1 MPAEGKGEDGYQSMP
16 CNPISP
22 NETGLPVP
30 GWLNESPDRD
40 PIAAAIFS
48 IEVVM
53 PRPAALDI
61 TQDAG
66 GAGAEH
72 AHIARGELGKAL
84 GMPVGEPEEGDGDAA
99 PDKPLP
105 RNWNTVFL
113 GILTIIAVLTCLYV
127 ARNIVLPVVL
137 ALVLKLLFQ
146 PLVKLLER
154 IRVPKIV
161 GALVSLLLLLG
172 VFVGLGALLSSP
184 AARWAEQLPHAWPM
198 LQQRFAVLQ
207 KPVAHLEHVLDT
219 MGVHLDG
226 DDSFLSHPV
235 SMVTDVFSGT
245 GTVASNLLETLLVL
259 FYLLV
264 FGETFLRRLVEVL
277 PRFDDKREA
286 VEISMHMERDLSA
299 YLLTITIINAVVGC
313 ATALVMWICG
323 VPGPILWGVVAFC
336 LNFVPILGPFFGIL
350 MFLAIGIVTDGFAWI
365 AILPAC
371 LYFAIH
377 IAEGE
382 IITPMLLASRF
393 TINPVAVM
401 LSLIFWYWMWGVA
414 GAILAV
420 PMLAIIKIIF
430 DRLRPFRAFGHL
442 LEG

>member
-1 MPAEGKGEDGYQSMP
+1 MVAEP
-16 CNPISP
+16 
-22 NETGLPVP
+22 
-30 GWLNESPDRD
+30 
-40 PIAAAIFS
+40 
-48 IEVVM
+48 
-53 PRPAALDI
+53 
-61 TQDAG
+61 
-66 GAGAEH
+66 
-72 AHIARGELGKAL
+72 ELGRR
-84 GMPVGEPEEGDGDAA
+84 EGGQEM
-99 PDKPLP
+99 PLP

-113 GILTIIAVLTCLYV
+113 GILTMIAVLTCLYV

-154 IRVPKIV
+154 VHIPKIG
-161 GALVSLLLLLG
+161 GALISLLLLLG

-184 AARWAEQLPHAWPM
+184 AARWAGQLPQAWPM

-207 KPVAHLEHVLDT
+207 KPIAHLEHVLDS

-226 DDSFLSHPV
+226 GDSFLSHPV

-299 YLLTITIINAVVGC
+299 YLLTITVINAVVGC

-336 LNFVPILGPFFGIL
+336 PELCADPRPVFRHSHVPGRRHRDRGLRL
-350 MFLAIGIVTDGFAWI
+350 DRH
-365 AILPAC
+365 PA
-371 LYFAIH
+371 
-377 IAEGE
+377 G
-382 IITPMLLASRF
+382 
-393 TINPVAVM
+393 
-401 LSLIFWYWMWGVA
+401 LSLFRHPYRGGRNHHAHAAGKPFHHQPGGGDAVA
-414 GAILAV
+414 
-420 PMLAIIKIIF
+420 
-430 DRLRPFRAFGHL
+430 HL
-442 LEG
+442 LVLDVGRGGSDPRRADAGHYQDHL

>member
-1 MPAEGKGEDGYQSMP
+1 MPTSKDGLNSTPPPERRAGKP
-16 CNPISP
+16 
-22 NETGLPVP
+22 
-30 GWLNESPDRD
+30 
-40 PIAAAIFS
+40 
-48 IEVVM
+48 
-53 PRPAALDI
+53 
-61 TQDAG
+61 
-66 GAGAEH
+66 
-72 AHIARGELGKAL
+72 RGELGRAL
-84 GMPVGEPEEGDGDAA
+84 GLSMTDPELHEPRDREM
-99 PDKPLP
+99 PLP

-113 GILTIIAVLTCLYV
+113 GILATIAILTCLYV
-127 ARNIVLPVVL
+127 ARDIVLPVVL

-154 IRVPKIV
+154 IRIPKV
-161 GALVSLLLLLG
+161 AGALFCLVLLLG

-184 AARWAEQLPHAWPM
+184 ASRWASQLPEAWPI
-198 LQQRFAVLQ
+198 LQKRFAVLQ
-207 KPVAHLEHVLDT
+207 PTVAHLQEILKH
-219 MGVHLDG
+219 MGFHFSNASSILANPLG
-226 DDSFLSHPV
+226 T
-235 SMVTDVFSGT
+235 VTAVFSGT
-245 GTVASNLLETLLVL
+245 GIVASHLVETLLVL

-286 VEISMHMERDLSA
+286 VEISLHMERDLSV

-313 ATALVMWICG
+313 ATGLVMWICG
-323 VPGPILWGVVAFC
+323 VPGPVLWGVVAFC
-336 LNFVPILGPFFGIL
+336 LNFVPILGPFVGVL
-350 MFLAIGIVTDGFAWI
+350 LFLAVGIVTSGLAWI

-371 LYFAIH
+371 LYFGIH
-377 IAEGE
+377 VAEGE

-420 PMLAIIKIIF
+420 PMLAILKIVC

>member
-1 MPAEGKGEDGYQSMP
+1 MPK
-16 CNPISP
+16 
-22 NETGLPVP
+22 
-30 GWLNESPDRD
+30 
-40 PIAAAIFS
+40 
-48 IEVVM
+48 
-53 PRPAALDI
+53 PAALDI
-61 TQDAG
+61 VKDPNETGEERAAKTRG
-66 GAGAEH
+66 G
-72 AHIARGELGKAL
+72 LGKAL
-84 GMPVGEPEEGDGDAA
+84 GITVGEPEQARRDGGEM
-99 PDKPLP
+99 PLP

-113 GILTIIAVLTCLYV
+113 GILTMIAVLTCLYV

-154 IRVPKIV
+154 IHIHKIA
-161 GALVSLLLLLG
+161 GALISLLLLLG

-184 AARWAEQLPHAWPM
+184 AARWAGQLPQAWPM

-207 KPVAHLEHVLDT
+207 KPIAHLGHVLDT

-226 DDSFLSHPV
+226 GDSFLAHPV

-350 MFLAIGIVTDGFAWI
+350 MFLAVGIVTAGFAWI

-371 LYFAIH
+371 LYFGIH

-420 PMLAIIKIIF
+420 PMLAIVKIIF

>member
-1 MPAEGKGEDGYQSMP
+1 MSR
-16 CNPISP
+16 
-22 NETGLPVP
+22 PV
-30 GWLNESPDRD
+30 
-40 PIAAAIFS
+40 
-48 IEVVM
+48 
-53 PRPAALDI
+53 ALDI
-61 TQDAG
+61 VKDPVE
-66 GAGAEH
+66 AEH
-72 AHIARGELGKAL
+72 PAKARGELGKAL
-84 GMPVGEPEEGDGDAA
+84 GMEVGEAERGGRDNGHEM
-99 PDKPLP
+99 PLP

-113 GILTIIAVLTCLYV
+113 GILTMIAVLTCLYV

-154 IRVPKIV
+154 IHIHKIG
-161 GALVSLLLLLG
+161 GALISLLLLLG
-172 VFVGLGALLSSP
+172 IFVGLGALLSSP
-184 AARWAEQLPHAWPM
+184 ASRWAEQLPQAWPM

-207 KPVAHLEHVLDT
+207 KPIAHLEHVLDS
-219 MGVHLDG
+219 MGIHLG
-226 DDSFLSHPV
+226 GGDSFLSHPV

-299 YLLTITIINAVVGC
+299 YLLTITVINAVVGC

-350 MFLAIGIVTDGFAWI
+350 MFLAVGIVTAGFTWI

-371 LYFAIH
+371 LYFGIH

-420 PMLAIIKIIF
+420 PMLAIMKIIF
-430 DRLRPFRAFGHL
+430 DRLRPFRSFGHL

>member
-1 MPAEGKGEDGYQSMP
+1 
-16 CNPISP
+16 
-22 NETGLPVP
+22 
-30 GWLNESPDRD
+30 
-40 PIAAAIFS
+40 
-48 IEVVM
+48 M

-61 TQDAG
+61 VKDPAEAG
-66 GAGAEH
+66 PEGAAKP
-72 AHIARGELGKAL
+72 RGELGKAL
-84 GMPVGEPEEGDGDAA
+84 GIKVGEPEPGSRDGAHDM
-99 PDKPLP
+99 PLP
-105 RNWNTVFL
+105 HNWNTVFL
-113 GILTIIAVLTCLYV
+113 GILTMIAVLTCLYV

-154 IRVPKIV
+154 VRIPKIG
-161 GALVSLLLLLG
+161 GALISILLLLG

-184 AARWAEQLPHAWPM
+184 ASRWANQLPQAWPM

-207 KPVAHLEHVLDT
+207 KPIAHLEHVLDT

-226 DDSFLSHPV
+226 GDSFLSHPV

-299 YLLTITIINAVVGC
+299 YLLTITVINAVVGC
-313 ATALVMWICG
+313 ATAIVMWICG

-350 MFLAIGIVTDGFAWI
+350 MFLAVGIVNAGFEWI

-371 LYFAIH
+371 LYFGIH
-377 IAEGE
+377 VAEGE

-401 LSLIFWYWMWGVA
+401 RSLIFWYWMWGVA

>member
-1 MPAEGKGEDGYQSMP
+1 
-16 CNPISP
+16 
-22 NETGLPVP
+22 
-30 GWLNESPDRD
+30 
-40 PIAAAIFS
+40 
-48 IEVVM
+48 M

-61 TQDAG
+61 VKDP
-66 GAGAEH
+66 AEPGV
-72 AHIARGELGKAL
+72 ARAAKASGEVGKAL
-84 GMPVGEPEEGDGDAA
+84 GITVGEPETGSHEM
-99 PDKPLP
+99 PLP

-113 GILTIIAVLTCLYV
+113 GILTMIAVLTCLYV

-137 ALVLKLLFQ
+137 AIVLKLLFQ

-154 IRVPKIV
+154 VRIPKV
-161 GALVSLLLLLG
+161 GGALISLLVLLG

-184 AARWAEQLPHAWPM
+184 ASRWAEQLPQAWPM
-198 LQQRFAVLQ
+198 LQQRFALLQ
-207 KPVAHLEHVLDT
+207 KPIAHLGHVFDS
-219 MGVHLDG
+219 MGLHLDG
-226 DDSFLSHPV
+226 GDSFLSHPV

-299 YLLTITIINAVVGC
+299 YLLTITVINAVVGC
-313 ATALVMWICG
+313 ATALVMWVCG
-323 VPGPILWGVVAFC
+323 VPGPVLWGVVAFC

-350 MFLAIGIVTDGFAWI
+350 MFLAVGIVTAGFAWI

-371 LYFAIH
+371 LYFGIH
-377 IAEGE
+377 VAEGE

-393 TINPVAVM
+393 TINPVAVI

-420 PMLAIIKIIF
+420 PMLAIVKIIF

>member
-1 MPAEGKGEDGYQSMP
+1 
-16 CNPISP
+16 
-22 NETGLPVP
+22 
-30 GWLNESPDRD
+30 
-40 PIAAAIFS
+40 
-48 IEVVM
+48 
-53 PRPAALDI
+53 
-61 TQDAG
+61 
-66 GAGAEH
+66 
-72 AHIARGELGKAL
+72 
-84 GMPVGEPEEGDGDAA
+84 
-99 PDKPLP
+99 
-105 RNWNTVFL
+105 
-113 GILTIIAVLTCLYV
+113 
-127 ARNIVLPVVL
+127 
-137 ALVLKLLFQ
+137 
-146 PLVKLLER
+146 
-154 IRVPKIV
+154 
-161 GALVSLLLLLG
+161 
-172 VFVGLGALLSSP
+172 
-184 AARWAEQLPHAWPM
+184 M

-207 KPVAHLEHVLDT
+207 KPIAHLEHVLDT

-226 DDSFLSHPV
+226 GDSFLSHPV

-245 GTVASNLLETLLVL
+245 GTVASNLLETLLVI

-299 YLLTITIINAVVGC
+299 YLLTITVINAVVGC
-313 ATALVMWICG
+313 ATAIVMWICG

-350 MFLAIGIVTDGFAWI
+350 MFLAVGIVNAGFEWI

-371 LYFAIH
+371 LYFGIH
-377 IAEGE
+377 VAEGE